1 MTKFVQSGPAIEFT
15 APGGG
20 VTVDVP
26 VLIGN
31 ILVIPTVSAAAAARF
46 VGMIRGVFR
55 QMTKVGSQAWV
66 EGAIIYWDNGN
77 SRFTTV
83 GAGNVRAG
91 FAVEAVGSGASE
103 TTGTVYLDG
112 TVNES
117 GT

>member
-26 VLIGN
+26 VLIGSV
-31 ILVIPTVSAAAAARF
+31 LVVPTVSADATARF
-46 VGMIRGVFR
+46 VGRIQGVFR
-55 QMTKVGSQAWV
+55 NMTKVGSQAWA
-66 EGAIIYWDNGN
+66 EGARVYWDNGN
-77 SRFTTV
+77 SRFTAS
-83 GAGNVRAG
+83 GAGNQLAG

-103 TTGTVYLDG
+103 TTGTVYLTG
-112 TVNES
+112 VANES